1 MKRLMNFLRGM
12 ADLRVTG
19 LFPERLINLC
29 AQNGVEFWGVEWL
42 DEHTLRLTVRR
53 RHLRQLRELAQ
64 RVGCD
69 VSQEGSRGLP
79 DFLIRFRTRYAFLT
93 GLALSLCAV
102 AFLSQFILTVEVKG
116 NERVPTA
123 VILSQLRQLGVRPGV
138 YGPGLD
144 RQQLAQET
152 LREMEEL
159 SWVGINLH
167 GTRLEVIVRGR
178 IF

>member
-1 MKRLMNFLRGM
+1 M
-12 ADLRVTG
+12 
-19 LFPERLINLC
+19 
-29 AQNGVEFWGVEWL
+29 
-42 DEHTLRLTVRR
+42 
-53 RHLRQLRELAQ
+53 
-64 RVGCD
+64 
-69 VSQEGSRGLP
+69 
-79 DFLIRFRTRYAFLT
+79 
-93 GLALSLCAV
+93 
-102 AFLSQFILTVEVKG
+102 EVKG

-167 GTRLEVIVRGR
+167 GTRLEVIVREAVASPEADRRGR